1 MGWGR
6 ALLRDHQG
14 LRLTLIDIWNPQRF
28 CHGSG
33 LIGFSVPTPD
43 CRSAQAGVLLLL
55 YTSVY
60 CVLLRGRVRALHVR
74 GAKDR
79 LSGLFSS
86 HHMGLRGPG
95 QAAWLSGVSLAANLS
110 HQTFPS
116 RYVVAS

>member
-1 MGWGR
+1 MEPSKVLSWVWADWFLRPDPRLQKRAGR
-6 ALLRDHQG
+6 CS
-14 LRLTLIDIWNPQRF
+14 F
-28 CHGSG
+28 
-33 LIGFSVPTPD
+33 
-43 CRSAQAGVLLLL
+43 
-55 YTSVY
+55 TSVY

-86 HHMGLRGPG
+86 HHMGLRGPA
-95 QAAWLSGVSLAANLS
+95 QVAWLSGVSLAADLS